1 MQRLSCHWYVS
12 TAFIR
17 VLVAQAN
24 SRAQRD
30 EKRDDVTDGQLVPRG
45 APSQGEQQTG
55 EDITATETN
64 ATISE
69 ESKEE
74 GGRESVETPDDGT
87 AQPELSDVAVPLSDH
102 QSRILDPETD
112 MPTTNRDESEKAATR
127 TRSCFSI

>member
-1 MQRLSCHWYVS
+1 M
-12 TAFIR
+12 
-17 VLVAQAN
+17 AQAN

-69 ESKEE
+69 ERKEE

-112 MPTTNRDESEKAATR
+112 MSTTNRDESEKAATR